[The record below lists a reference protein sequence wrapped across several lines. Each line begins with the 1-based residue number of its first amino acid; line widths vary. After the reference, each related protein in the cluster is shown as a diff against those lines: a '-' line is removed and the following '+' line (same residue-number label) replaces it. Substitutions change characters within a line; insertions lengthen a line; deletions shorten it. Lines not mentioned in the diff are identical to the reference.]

1 MEKSETLDFS
11 DLKQKAKQLF
21 RKGFVQKSIRVMED
35 EMIQK
40 SRDLN
45 DNYNLIRSLI
55 LIARIQLEIGQFP
68 KSEASLNEA
77 MELLKEN
84 EGAEQNVHNED

>member
-35 EMIQK
+35 EMI
-40 SRDLN
+40 
-45 DNYNLIRSLI
+45 
-55 LIARIQLEIGQFP
+55 
-68 KSEASLNEA
+68 
-77 MELLKEN
+77 
-84 EGAEQNVHNED
+84 